1 MELLKKYI
9 NYILVVVVIVAGG
22 LAYYYFGQYQDLKAN
37 PQKVAQQ
44 ETKDLVA
51 AVSKLMVLPE
61 GEDPTI
67 ATVADP
73 DKLKDQAFFAKAQ
86 KGDKVLIYA
95 NAKKAILYNPGSNR
109 IVEIAPLNIGNQAP
123 AK

>member
-1 MELLKKYI
+1 MDILGVVKKWV
-9 NYILVVVVIVAGG
+9 NLVLVVVVIGAGS
-22 LAYYYFGQYQDLKAN
+22 LAYYFYNNYQDLKAN

-51 AVSKLMVLPE
+51 AVSKLMILPE

-73 DKLKDQAFFAKAQ
+73 EKLKDQAFFAKAQ

-95 NAKKAILYNPGSNR
+95 NAKKAVLYNPESNK
-109 IVEIAPLNIGNQAP
+109 IVEVAPLNIGNQ
-123 AK
+123 